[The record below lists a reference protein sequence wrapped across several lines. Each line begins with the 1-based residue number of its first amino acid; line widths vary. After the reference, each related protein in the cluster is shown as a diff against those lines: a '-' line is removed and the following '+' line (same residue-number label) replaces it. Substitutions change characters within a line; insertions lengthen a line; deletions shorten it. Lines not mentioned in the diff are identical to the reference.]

1 MATLQ
6 KIRSRG
12 TILILILGLALFAF
26 IAEELVR
33 ALSSSRNA
41 SRQVIGEV
49 YGENVNYQE
58 YNELVDAYENA
69 VKLNNGNQNLTEA
82 QSIQIRD
89 QVWNEYVGE
98 KIIEHEAKALGLKV
112 TDAELQSVIN
122 TGSSQILRQTPFVN
136 QQGNFDVNS
145 LNQFLTS
152 YNEIM
157 ENAEYP
163 AEQKEMVA
171 SYYKYWQFVEKQ
183 VRNEILAQKYQS
195 LLMGCLRPNTVSAKA
210 AFEAHNNETD
220 ILLAAIPYTS
230 IKDSEVEVSDK
241 ELKAKYEEQKKQ
253 YPTRYD
259 MPEEARDIKYIL
271 VTVTASEADKAALTE
286 EMKEYATALE
296 QGENLANIVRE
307 AHSSIAYN
315 GVPMSRKALPADI
328 ASIVDSVAPGSIVGP
343 TTSPDNTMNV
353 VKYIAKVQQPDSVQ
367 YRTIS
372 VPGTDAQAVQ
382 RADSI
387 LTALN
392 GGAVIDSIAKRY
404 NQAAQ
409 EMWLTSAQIDGATL
423 RDDDRRFVETALNT
437 PVGSYRKLEVSGG
450 NIIMKVSDRRNI
462 IDKYDVAII
471 KRPIDFS
478 EDTHNKVWNDLS
490 EFIAANPTQ
499 ADIEANAPQKGYTVM
514 TNEYMTAGSHYV
526 ANVHGTTD
534 ALRWIFKEDTKIGAV
549 SELYE
554 AGNANDQ
561 LLVVMLTGIH
571 KKGWRSL
578 EDEELKQF
586 ISEEVIKDKKA
597 DMILAKIKD
606 AKNLMDIAK
615 VQGAVQDTISQIT
628 FSSPAFVMKTAS
640 TEPAL
645 SGAATGAK
653 MGQFVN
659 GIKGNGGIYSFV
671 VIKKKP
677 LDAQFDAKQE
687 NIQLSSVYMRSLN
700 LLMPTLARKAKI
712 TDNRYKFYQ

>member
-12 TILILILGLALFAF
+12 TILIIILGLALFAF

-58 YNELVDAYENA
+58 YNELVDAYENV
-69 VKLNNGNQNLTEA
+69 VKLNNGSQNLTEA
-82 QSIQIRD
+82 QTIQIRD
-89 QVWNEYVGE
+89 QVWNEYIGE

-112 TDAELQSVIN
+112 TNAELQNVIN
-122 TGSSQILRQTPFVN
+122 TGASQILRQTPFVN

-157 ENAEYP
+157 ENTEYP
-163 AEQKEMVA
+163 AEQKEMVEA
-171 SYYKYWQFVEKQ
+171 YYKYWQFVEKQ
-183 VRNEILAQKYQS
+183 VRNEILSQKYQS
-195 LLMGCLRPNTVSAKA
+195 LLMGCLTPNSVSAKA

-220 ILLAAIPYTS
+220 ILLAAVPYTS
-230 IKDSEVEVSDK
+230 IKDSEIEVSDK
-241 ELKAKYEEQKKQ
+241 ELKAKYEEEKKQ

-271 VTVTASEADKAALTE
+271 VTVTASEADKTALTE
-286 EMKEYATALE
+286 EMTEYAAALN
-296 QGENLANIVRE
+296 QGENLSNIVRE
-307 AHSSIAYN
+307 AHSSISYN

-328 ASIVDSVAPGSIVGP
+328 AAIVDSVAPGSIVGP
-343 TTSPDNTMNV
+343 TVGPDNTMNV

-372 VPGTDAQAVQ
+372 IPGTDAQAVQ

-392 GGAVIDSIAKRY
+392 GGAIIDSIAKRY

-409 EMWLTSAQIDGATL
+409 EMWLTSAQVDGATL
-423 RDDDRRFVETALNT
+423 RDDDKKFVEAAFSA
-437 PVGSYRKLEVSGG
+437 PAGSYRKLEVSGG
-450 NIIMKVSDRRNI
+450 NIIVKVSDRRNI

-478 EDTHNKVWNDLS
+478 EDTHNKIWNDLS

-514 TNEYMTAGSHYV
+514 TSEYMIAGSHYV

-534 ALRWIFKEDTKIGAV
+534 ALRWVFNDKTKIGDI

-578 EDEELKQF
+578 EDEDLKQF

-597 DMILAKIKD
+597 ERIQAQMKEAKS
-606 AKNLMDIAK
+606 LMDIAK
-615 VQGAVQDTISQIT
+615 IQGAVQDTISQIT

-640 TEPAL
+640 SEPAL

-653 MGQFVN
+653 MGQFVK
-659 GIKGNGGIYSFV
+659 GIKGNGGVYGFL
-671 VIKKKP
+671 VINKKTLNGK
-677 LDAQFDAKQE
+677 FEAKQE
-687 NIQLSSVYMRSLN
+687 KVQLSSAYMRSLN
-700 LLMPTLARKAKI
+700 LLMPTLARKANV